1 MGFVYQAELSL
12 EAVETVLGAWS
23 RAERRRLL
31 RWELVTAAGLY
42 NTLPAHFRRIA

>member
-31 RWELVTAAGLY
+31 RWELVQCPVNSVPPY
-42 NTLPAHFRRIA
+42 RRSG